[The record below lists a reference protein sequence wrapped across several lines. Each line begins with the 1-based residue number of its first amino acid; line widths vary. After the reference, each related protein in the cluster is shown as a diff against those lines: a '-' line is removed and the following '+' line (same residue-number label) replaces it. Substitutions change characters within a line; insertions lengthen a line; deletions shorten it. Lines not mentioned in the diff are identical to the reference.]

1 MVTVGNIKNISTRFV
16 GQKTMSRVLL
26 IKEDVRKI
34 RIMVEKEKK
43 ARICFSHEKLRLF
56 SSSVKSNLRIYVFQ

>member
-16 GQKTMSRVLL
+16 GQKTKSRVLL

-34 RIMVEKEKK
+34 RIRIIVEKKK
-43 ARICFSHEKLRLF
+43 TSTTK
-56 SSSVKSNLRIYVFQ
+56 VV